1 MLAFDLH
8 FQRGNFRLSASA
20 ECAAQATGILG
31 PSGAGKSTLLSIL
44 AGLILPDS
52 GWIRLDGQLLLDT
65 AARVQV
71 PPWRRRIG
79 LLFQDGLL
87 FPHMTVRRNLE
98 FGYRRLRPAER
109 SIDFDRVVGLLE
121 IRPLLERRPAMLSG
135 GERQRVAL
143 GRALLYS
150 PRLLLLD
157 EPLSSLDER
166 LKQQILPFLRRVR
179 DELAVPMIYVSHSP
193 AEIEYI
199 ASSVLQLRS
208 GVLSVAE
215 VRVGS
220 E

>member
-1 MLAFDLH
+1 MLAFDLRLRRGD
-8 FQRGNFRLSASA
+8 FQLSAQA
-20 ECAAQATGILG
+20 ELAAPANGIVG

-44 AGLILPDS
+44 AGLIQPDS

-65 AARVQV
+65 AVRVQV

-79 LLFQDGLL
+79 ILFQDGLL

-98 FGYRRLRPAER
+98 FGYRRLTPAER

-121 IRPLLERRPAMLSG
+121 IGSLLERRPTLLSG

-157 EPLSSLDER
+157 EPLSSLDDR

-179 DELAVPMIYVSHSP
+179 DELAVPMIYVSHSM
-193 AEIEYI
+193 AEIDYI
-199 ASSVLQLRS
+199 ANSVLQMRKGILLQPQPAQR
-208 GVLSVAE
+208 
-215 VRVGS
+215 
-220 E
+220 